1 MYSGAKIR
9 KTMKISKDNIKK
21 MRDILE
27 GVALIFLVVPY

>member
-21 MRDILE
+21 MRDLSQA
-27 GVALIFLVVPY
+27 VQKA